1 MAAYKQGAYAAK
13 LVKEQNNAN
22 AVILRGADGDKTHML
37 REYGI
42 EDGLK
47 DGHVTV
53 SAVEYC
59 GCSEDKAEETMEA
72 LLKED
77 DNIQVVCTTSDS
89 MAVGAQRAIAELGRD
104 DIHIVS
110 FDGMIDVSEL
120 VRVGEIDAVFAQDPY
135 EMGKQCIDYAVKK
148 CNGEEVED
156 SVYTDVTLITSG
168 NAEAHISELQRE
180 LERWGGK

>member
-1 MAAYKQGAYAAK
+1 MHD
-13 LVKEQNNAN
+13 
-22 AVILRGADGDKTHML
+22 IR
-37 REYGI
+37 R
-42 EDGLK
+42 
-47 DGHVTV
+47 
-53 SAVEYC
+53 
-59 GCSEDKAEETMEA
+59 
-72 LLKED
+72 
-77 DNIQVVCTTSDS
+77 

>member
-1 MAAYKQGAYAAK
+1 
-13 LVKEQNNAN
+13 
-22 AVILRGADGDKTHML
+22 ML

-148 CNGEEVED
+148 CSGEEVED

-168 NAEAHISELQRE
+168 NAEAHISELQRQ

>member
-53 SAVEYC
+53 STVEYC

-72 LLKED
+72 LLK
-77 DNIQVVCTTSDS
+77 VVCTTSDS

-148 CNGEEVED
+148 CSGEEVED

-168 NAEAHISELQRE
+168 NAEAHISQRQ